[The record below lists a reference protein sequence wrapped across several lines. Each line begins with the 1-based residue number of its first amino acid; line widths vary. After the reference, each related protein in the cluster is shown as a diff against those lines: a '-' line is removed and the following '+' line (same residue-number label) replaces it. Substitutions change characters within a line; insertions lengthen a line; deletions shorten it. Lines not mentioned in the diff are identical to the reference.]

1 MDEFTKHIRWAKLK
15 VGLVITSGLVV
26 IFLAVMFAGNIEE
39 IFKPRSIIYAD
50 FSDVRGLRP
59 GAPVWFSGIEIGQ
72 VKSMSF
78 YKGKEIRVSMS
89 INRSTLRYL
98 KKDSS
103 VTILTLGLLG
113 DKYVE
118 LGPGSAEAPVLK
130 GGESLTGSSQMEFQ
144 DIIEKSK
151 ESISRLT
158 DLAKRLD
165 EFIAMIEKGQ
175 GTFSL
180 FLKDRAVYDNLKD
193 ATRSLS
199 RVLDKVD
206 EGKGTLGKL
215 VSSQTLYA
223 ELESSAK
230 NMREFSD
237 NLKGPDGTLYRL
249 AKDRELYDRLL
260 GASVSLD
267 EFAKKI
273 SSGKG
278 TIGRLAED
286 KSLYDN
292 LNSASAK
299 LSAILERLEK
309 GQGLIGSLTTEGQAD
324 ADFKATLK
332 EANDLL
338 KDIKKNP
345 GRYFKFSLF

>member
-1 MDEFTKHIRWAKLK
+1 MDEFTKQMRWAKLK
-15 VGLVITSGLVV
+15 VGIVITSALVV

-39 IFKPRSIIYAD
+39 ILKPRVIIYAN
-50 FSDVRGLRP
+50 FLDVRGLKP
-59 GAPVWFSGIEIGQ
+59 GAPVWFAGIEIGQ
-72 VKSMSF
+72 VKAMSF
-78 YKGKEIRVSMS
+78 YREKEIRVSMS
-89 INRSTLRYL
+89 INRNTLKYL
-98 KKDSS
+98 KQDSS
-103 VTILTLGLLG
+103 ATILTLGLLG
-113 DKYVE
+113 DKYLE
-118 LGPGSAEAPVLK
+118 LGPGSAEALPLRE
-130 GGESLTGSSQMEFQ
+130 GESLTGASQVEFQ
-144 DIIEKSK
+144 DIVEKSK

-158 DLAKRLD
+158 SLAKRLD
-165 EFIAMIEKGQ
+165 EFISMVEKGQ

-180 FLKDRAVYDNLKD
+180 LLKDRAVYDNLRD
-193 ATRSLS
+193 ATRDLS
-199 RVLDKVD
+199 RLLDKVE

-215 VSSQTLYA
+215 ISSETLYA

-237 NLKGPDGTLYRL
+237 TLKGPDGTLYRL

-260 GASVSLD
+260 GASASFD

-273 SSGKG
+273 SNGKG

-292 LNSASAK
+292 LNSSSAK
-299 LSAILERLEK
+299 LSAILDRLEK
-309 GQGLIGSLTTEGQAD
+309 GQGVIGGLTTEGQLD

-332 EANDLL
+332 EMNDLL

>member
-1 MDEFTKHIRWAKLK
+1 MDEFTKHMRWAKLK

-39 IFKPRSIIYAD
+39 MFKPRAIIYAN

-72 VKSMSF
+72 VKSMYF

-89 INRSTLRYL
+89 INRNTLRYL
-98 KKDSS
+98 KEDSS
-103 VTILTLGLLG
+103 ATILTLGLLG
-113 DKYVE
+113 DKYLE
-118 LGPGSAEAPVLK
+118 LGPGSAEAASLGE
-130 GGESLTGSSQMEFQ
+130 GGSLTGASQVEFQ

-158 DLAKRLD
+158 SLAKRLD
-165 EFIAMIEKGQ
+165 EFVSMIEKGQ

-193 ATRSLS
+193 ATRDLS

-215 VSSQTLYA
+215 ISSETLYA

-237 NLKGPDGTLYRL
+237 NLKGPDGTLYKL

-260 GASVSLD
+260 GASTSLD
-267 EFAKKI
+267 EFAKKM

-286 KSLYDN
+286 QSLYDN
-292 LNSASAK
+292 LNSASAR
-299 LSAILERLEK
+299 LLAILDRLDK
-309 GQGLIGSLTTEGQAD
+309 GQGVIGGLTAEGKMNE
-324 ADFKATLK
+324 DFKATIK
-332 EANDLL
+332 EMNDLL
-338 KDIKKNP
+338 KDVKKNP
-345 GRYFKFSLF
+345 GKYFKFSLF